1 MNKAIL
7 FTGVEDNK
15 EIYQLI
21 VGLNYI
27 ETERNLDNSN
37 NLEYFLDKLSDDF
50 AFLLAEES
58 KKTNEAYTCLSGNGK
73 KLILHKVTNKAEIVQ
88 INKLE
93 DSVVNEIGA
102 KISYKLNKLLDGK
115 GFSIPAESS

>member
-27 ETERNLDNSN
+27 ETERNLDNPN

-115 GFSIPAESS
+115 GFSLPAESS